1 MAHSDFSRVF
11 VDRPI
16 LAAVLSIL
24 IFVAGL
30 IAMPNLPI
38 SEYPEV
44 VPPSVAVTAIY
55 PGASA
60 PVRRPSTT
68 LWAGS
73 RTMARSK
80 SKTRMVTPSR

>member
-24 IFVAGL
+24 VLVAGL
-30 IAMPNLPI
+30 IAIPNLPI

-44 VPPSVAVTAIY
+44 VPPSVGVTAIY
-55 PGASA
+55 PGANPKTIADTVAA
-60 PVRRPSTT
+60 PLEEAMTIQSPAGT
-68 LWAGS
+68 LS
-73 RTMARSK
+73 NE
-80 SKTRMVTPSR
+80 